1 MILIRPAEPNHCHV
15 LPDPIVLQ
23 QGTDAV
29 IKEENSCMCL
39 RLCILPRCPF
49 CQHKNVDGCILAYR
63 ARRNNRAG
71 RSEREHEAN
80 NNEAA
85 IERHL

>member
-49 CQHKNVDGCILAYR
+49 CQHKSV
-63 ARRNNRAG
+63 
-71 RSEREHEAN
+71 EH
-80 NNEAA
+80 
-85 IERHL
+85 